1 MSKVISTVDSEQ
13 NCLLTY
19 VLYARRGL
27 ASIPNVLECPTMG
40 PVDTI
45 GIADLAAHWYTA
57 RPSQMTVRQVTVRVP
72 ATTANLGPAFDCM
85 GMALSI
91 HNEIQVRLGEA
102 SEPAVYVNGQ
112 GADALPRDESNL
124 VYRAFSRLLD
134 AAGASLPAPVIT
146 CRNEIPLERGLGS
159 SAAAIVGG
167 LTAANYLA
175 GNPLS
180 QREILSLAVKLE
192 GHPDNVAPA
201 LLGGIQIVAPGM
213 ESLVTAPVPLPPD
226 LRVALFI
233 PEVSISTAEARAV
246 MPSEVPLQDALFNV
260 GRTALLVNAF
270 ATGRLELLKM
280 ATEDRLHQPYRSHL
294 LPAMR
299 LIIAEAMKGG
309 ALGAF
314 VSGSGSTVLALCQ
327 GREMSVAYEMAEMAR
342 KTNVPGRAIITF
354 PSATGVEV
362 VEG

>member
-1 MSKVISTVDSEQ
+1 
-13 NCLLTY
+13 
-19 VLYARRGL
+19 
-27 ASIPNVLECPTMG
+27 
-40 PVDTI
+40 
-45 GIADLAAHWYTA
+45 
-57 RPSQMTVRQVTVRVP
+57 MTVRQITVRVP

-85 GMALSI
+85 GMALRI
-91 HNEIQVRLGEA
+91 HNEIQVRLEGTDQPRVHVA
-102 SEPAVYVNGQ
+102 GQ
-112 GADALPRDESNL
+112 GENSLPRDESNL
-124 VYRAFSRLLD
+124 VYRAYSRLLET
-134 AAGASLPAPVIT
+134 AGMSLPAPVIR

-167 LTAANYLA
+167 LTAANHLA
-175 GNPLS
+175 GNPLTS
-180 QREILSLAVKLE
+180 EDILSLAVDLE

-201 LLGGIQIVAPGM
+201 LLGGIRIVAPGT
-213 ESLVTAPVPLPPD
+213 ESIVTSPVPLPPD

-233 PEVSISTAEARAV
+233 PEISISTAEARSV
-246 MPSEVPLQDALFNV
+246 MPAEVPMEDALFNV

-270 ATGRLELLKM
+270 ATGRLEDLKA

-299 LIIAEAMKGG
+299 LIIGEAMKGG

-314 VSGSGSTVLALCQ
+314 VSGSGSTVLAICR

-354 PSATGVEV
+354 PSEEGACV
-362 VEG
+362 VEAAG

>member
-1 MSKVISTVDSEQ
+1 
-13 NCLLTY
+13 
-19 VLYARRGL
+19 
-27 ASIPNVLECPTMG
+27 
-40 PVDTI
+40 
-45 GIADLAAHWYTA
+45 
-57 RPSQMTVRQVTVRVP
+57 MTVPQVTIRVP

-85 GMALSI
+85 GMALYI
-91 HNEIQVRLGEA
+91 HNEIQVRLDGTGQ
-102 SEPAVYVNGQ
+102 PQVNVSGQ
-112 GADALPRDESNL
+112 GEDSLPRDASNL
-124 VYRAFSRLLD
+124 VYRAYARLLD
-134 AAGASLPAPVIT
+134 ETGIALPSPAIW

-159 SAAAIVGG
+159 SAAAIIGG
-167 LTAANYLA
+167 LAAANHLA
-175 GNPLS
+175 GSPLKPE
-180 QREILSLAVKLE
+180 EILSLAVDLE

-201 LLGGIQIVAPGM
+201 LFGGIRIVAQGT
-213 ESLVTAPVPLPPD
+213 ESLITAPVPLPPD

-246 MPSEVPLQDALFNV
+246 MPADVPMQDALFNV

-270 ATGRLELLKM
+270 ATERLEDLKS
-280 ATEDRLHQPYRSHL
+280 ATEDRLHQPYRRHL

-299 LIIAEAMKGG
+299 LIIGEAMKGG

-342 KTNVPGRAIITF
+342 KTNVPGRGIITF

>member
-1 MSKVISTVDSEQ
+1 
-13 NCLLTY
+13 
-19 VLYARRGL
+19 
-27 ASIPNVLECPTMG
+27 
-40 PVDTI
+40 
-45 GIADLAAHWYTA
+45 
-57 RPSQMTVRQVTVRVP
+57 MTVRQVTVRVP

-85 GMALSI
+85 GMALRI

-102 SEPAVYVNGQ
+102 PEPAVHVTGQ
-112 GADALPRDESNL
+112 GEDLLPRDESNL
-124 VYRAFSRLLD
+124 VYRAYSRLLE
-134 AAGASLPAPVIT
+134 AAGVSLPSPAIT
-146 CRNEIPLERGLGS
+146 CRNAIPLERGLGS

-167 LTAANYLA
+167 LVAANHLA

-180 QREILSLAVKLE
+180 QREILSLAVELE

-201 LLGGIQIVAPGM
+201 LLGGIQIVAHGTD
-213 ESLVTAPVPLPPD
+213 SIITSPVPLPPD

-233 PEVSISTAEARAV
+233 PEVSISTAEARSV
-246 MPSEVPLQDALFNV
+246 MPSDVPMQDALFNV

-270 ATGRLELLKM
+270 ATGRLADLKM
-280 ATEDRLHQPYRSHL
+280 ATEDRLHQSYRSHL

-299 LIIAEAMKGG
+299 LIIGEAMKGG

-314 VSGSGSTVLALCQ
+314 VSGSGSTVLALCR

-354 PSATGVEV
+354 PSASGAEV
-362 VEG
+362 VVGSGLRGA